1 MREYLFDTGE
11 TQINIAEGPDNGA
24 PMILVNGFQDRW
36 QTFQPIISDLENK
49 CHLFAYDQRG
59 QGRSGKK
66 PGAYRYRDYYHD
78 LEKIVEDK
86 IMQATLLFGHSLGG
100 AISIMYAANHPEY
113 TKALIIGDSP
123 MNFPGSPMQRQL
135 KNLGIWPVYED
146 YYKGYDVMELL
157 PKIKCPTLLI
167 RTNPRKGGL
176 IPDSD
181 LRRVMELKPDI
192 QYVYFEKIG
201 HGLFKENPKEVLQSI
216 NDFLN
221 QL

>member
-1 MREYLFDTGE
+1 MTAVTKEKGINRAGMQDSVTWFLTSICREPLLTASEEIELGN
-11 TQINIAEGPDNGA
+11 QVQR
-24 PMILVNGFQDRW
+24 MMK
-36 QTFQPIISDLENK
+36 II
-49 CHLFAYDQRG
+49 
-59 QGRSGKK
+59 
-66 PGAYRYRDYYHD
+66 
-78 LEKIVEDK
+78 EDK

-113 TKALIIGDSP
+113 TKALIIGDNP
-123 MNFPGSPMQRQL
+123 MNSPGSPMQRQL

-167 RTNPRKGGL
+167 RTNSRKGGL

-181 LRRVMELKPDI
+181 LRRVMELKPGI